1 MIIRSLLDTD
11 LYKFTMMQVVLHH
24 FPGAQV
30 EYRFRCR
37 TPDVDLTPC
46 VGEIRDEIRD
56 LCTLR
61 FAPDE
66 LAYLRGWRFFKSDF
80 VDLLGLFQ
88 LDGRFIQVDRLAG
101 SDREI
106 DIRIRGPWLHT
117 ILFEVPVLAIVSE
130 VYDRN
135 AHPGA
140 DFSEGRRRLADKV
153 RMINAVPDP
162 EFRIADYGTRRR
174 FSRAWHEE
182 VLRTLASGIGQKF
195 VGTSNVRFAM
205 QMGLTPLGTMAHEYL
220 QACQAVGPR
229 LRDSQVFA
237 FNTWAREYRGDLG
250 IALSDV
256 CGMDAFLRDFD
267 LFFCK
272 LFDGVRH
279 DSGDPFE
286 WGEKLI
292 AHYQKMRI
300 DPHTKTMVFSDSLNV
315 PLAIRLFEHF
325 RGRMHT
331 AFGIGTNLTNDIGF
345 EPLSIV
351 IKMTRCNGQPVA
363 KISDEPSKS
372 MDYDPSY
379 VAYLREVFQVPEP
392 AGPKAA

>member
-1 MIIRSLLDTD
+1 MIIESLLDTD

-30 EYRFRCR
+30 EYRFKCR
-37 TPDVDLTPC
+37 TPNVDLTPFI
-46 VGEIRDEIRD
+46 GDIDDEIRG
-56 LCTLR
+56 LCALSFTHG
-61 FAPDE
+61 E
-66 LAYLRGWRFFKSDF
+66 LEYLRRWRFFKSDF
-80 VDLLGLFQ
+80 VDLLEIFK
-88 LDGRFIQVDRLAG
+88 LDERFITVSPRADAPG
-101 SDREI
+101 EI
-106 DIRIRGPWLHT
+106 DIKIKGPWLHT

-130 VYDRN
+130 VYNRN
-135 AHPGA
+135 THPSPDLGA
-140 DFSEGRRRLADKV
+140 GRARLADKIALI
-153 RMINAVPDP
+153 RGIDDTA
-162 EFRIADYGTRRR
+162 FRIADYGTRRR
-174 FSRAWHEE
+174 FSRIWHDE
-182 VLRTLASGIGQKF
+182 VLRTLKAGLGTRL
-195 VGTSNVRFAM
+195 VGSSNVLFAM
-205 QMGLTPLGTMAHEYL
+205 EQDLTPLGTMAHEYL

-229 LRDSQVFA
+229 LRDSQTFA

-279 DSGDPFE
+279 DSADPFE

-292 AHYQKMRI
+292 AHYRRMRI
-300 DPHTKTMVFSDSLNV
+300 DPLTKTMVFSDSLDV
-315 PLAIRLFEHF
+315 PLAISLFEYF
-325 RGRMHT
+325 RGRALT
-331 AFGIGTNLTNDIGF
+331 AFGIGTNLTND
-345 EPLSIV
+345 LSYEALQIV

-379 VAYLREVFQVPEP
+379 VAYLREVFQVPESAA
-392 AGPKAA
+392 AG